1 MVDDVAG
8 AWACRLLGG
17 WARLLPLECCSG
29 GSATLYAP
37 VGVALDD
44 CGADGTGAGWTTVQA
59 DSSAKTRMSGSL
71 RRRGGIR

>member
-1 MVDDVAG
+1 M
-8 AWACRLLGG
+8 RS
-17 WARLLPLECCSG
+17 WARMLALEGGLG
-29 GSATLYAP
+29 GSAALYAP
-37 VGVALDD
+37 VGVTLDD